1 MSNLFLSTPQTENDA
16 VCKRLLLLLVEKI
29 VEVLA
34 TAVETGSEGLV
45 LSFEKVQ
52 IAILCLLP
60 HLLQEYFNS
69 SVIWQKGES
78 QNGGNKNTKH
88 AKFSEKQTFFTPP
101 FFHHFHCN
109 Y

>member
-1 MSNLFLSTPQTENDA
+1 M
-16 VCKRLLLLLVEKI
+16 LLLLVETF

-52 IAILCLLP
+52 IAILCLLS

-88 AKFSEKQTFFTPP
+88 AKFSERHVFYPP